1 MGEPILIAS
10 SAARMRRAG
19 ANESTCAQQA
29 KSSEQSAENR
39 EEWAATGA
47 ATGCTKAGHNSAMV
61 GGATNPD
68 DMCESECIQDI
79 NSAANFPNFA
89 TASVLRLR
97 QSLCEVLRWM
107 GLALHWL

>member
-1 MGEPILIAS
+1 MCPAS
-10 SAARMRRAG
+10 KEQRTERR
-19 ANESTCAQQA
+19 
-29 KSSEQSAENR
+29 EQRGVGGNGGGR
-39 EEWAATGA
+39 GLYK
-47 ATGCTKAGHNSAMV
+47 GGHNSAMV

-79 NSAANFPNFA
+79 NSAANFPYFA
-89 TASVLRLR
+89 TASVLGLR